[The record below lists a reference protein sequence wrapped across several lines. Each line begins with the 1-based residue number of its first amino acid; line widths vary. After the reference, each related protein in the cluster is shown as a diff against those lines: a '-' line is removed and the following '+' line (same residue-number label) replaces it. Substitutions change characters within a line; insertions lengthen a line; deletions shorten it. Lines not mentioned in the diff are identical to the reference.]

1 MAKDTEDFWNLW
13 PGVILGAEEDEG
25 EDDPGED
32 EDEDEDLDDDSEED
46 EDEPQGPTQEDFDKL
61 QKALKSERRNNRR
74 LDRENKRL
82 TSKNDPPKPED
93 KPEDKPTDESAK
105 NRELEAVSRAE
116 KLSAGILAR
125 DINDAIRKA
134 ASKMNFLDPED
145 AVAGVDRTKI
155 DYDQDD
161 EDPTDIDIDLDTVT
175 AAVKKLASKKPHYL
189 SRGTED
195 GGSTGS
201 RFGGKKK
208 SRKTEDDTL
217 RDMYPGL

>member
-1 MAKDTEDFWNLW
+1 MAKDTEDFWNLF
-13 PGVILGAEEDEG
+13 PGVILGAEEAEH
-25 EDDPGED
+25 EDDPDEG
-32 EDEDEDLDDDSEED
+32 EDEDEDLDEDSEED
-46 EDEPQGPTQEDFDKL
+46 EDEPKGPTQEDFDKL
-61 QKALKSERRNNRR
+61 QKALKAERRNNRR

-82 TSKNDPPKPED
+82 ASKNEPATEP

-134 ASKMNFLDPED
+134 ATKLNFLDPED

-155 DYDQDD
+155 EYDQDD

-208 SRKTEDDTL
+208 SKKTEDDAL